1 MKKILLFSLALMTA
15 MSFYSCKDDNN
26 GGSAADATRLFRP
39 MFRTDNNTGKGSTD
53 PYNSVVVDRNNIHLY
68 WYLVND
74 AKAYEVKWSTQAHVA
89 NGEQAWNDAESHID
103 GKELNGH
110 VVISDPEKFDLL
122 IENMNYQTSYRFAIR
137 ALNSFDK
144 GNYSLFQGQSGVYD
158 IMDSGDAA
166 WKNDSK
172 NSLWYGYGEG
182 REWAEYLG
190 IETDARYGV
199 PYVIQISN
207 ITKNSMHLTLNRN
220 ISSYKEDEQAEFRE
234 HFNTL
239 DADGKIL
246 KVDYLTISANASTPN
261 ATIPAGFDHYAIP
274 ESAWDANGICELD
287 ITGLSD
293 NSCYNIDVWDN
304 SIAIPVD
311 ACYNTT
317 MKRTKGDP
325 AAPIV
330 IKHQPWATDTIGKG
344 TASEA
349 VYDISQYN
357 AMKIDDILNGYS
369 ANSTSSENQVFY
381 LEGGKAYYT
390 STSISVYK
398 GFTLA
403 TNPDD
408 LAAGKVRAKF
418 YLNGLSITGN
428 APNTCN
434 FMLGRQ
440 PVSGEN
446 ASITL
451 DIDSVRFMDLD
462 VDCPKAFN
470 YGHAQE
476 GLGSATGNYFMNMY
490 PNGMGINVTTLEWRR
505 CSFQG
510 LIRGFFRI
518 QGSNDFYIQHI
529 RLIDCDFYNCGY
541 YSNNAGDY
549 AYIFADHNG
558 KNKSNI
564 LQDVEVANCV
574 FYNNPKRSIIT
585 DNNRNLTWDE
595 SVRWHINV
603 HHNTI
608 VNFSTIAS
616 GVSILNTRYNPGGSL
631 LEFHDNVIILTKDP
645 ADVNRAMNGAGWDTR
660 EIQGGDGSGYVTF
673 NIYNNWTTN
682 DEEYLTNGQPFA
694 SNAFDGTSNA
704 PKKWWAPWKTKE
716 EETGEDILSIYYPA
730 GEEELKV
737 HLDESLR
744 ATDLMISPNP
754 KYFMKDNQVYTH
766 LDFHTDNGIDGLYYQ
781 QTDKVLNSAIYKSGA
796 GCQRLVNGKK

>member
-15 MSFYSCKDDNN
+15 LSFYSCKDDKND
-26 GGSAADATRLFRP
+26 GGSAADADRLFRP
-39 MFRTDNNTGKGSTD
+39 MFRIDNNTGKGSTD
-53 PYNSVVVDRNNIHLY
+53 PYNSVVVDRNNVHLY

-89 NGEQAWNDAESHID
+89 NGEQAWIDAENRID

-110 VVISDPEKFDLL
+110 VVISDPAKFDLF

-137 ALNSFDK
+137 ALNSFDA
-144 GNYSLFQGQSGVYD
+144 GSYPLFDNQSGVYN
-158 IMDSGDAA
+158 ILDSGDAT
-166 WKNDSK
+166 WKNDPK

-190 IETDARYGV
+190 IETEARYGV
-199 PYVIQISN
+199 PYVIQVSN
-207 ITKNSMHLTLNRN
+207 ITKTSMHLTLNRN
-220 ISSYKEDEQAEFRE
+220 ISSYKADDQAEFRE
-234 HFNTL
+234 HFNVDDNGNL
-239 DADGKIL
+239 KI
-246 KVDYLTISANASTPN
+246 DYLTIAANASTPN
-261 ATIPAGFDHYAIP
+261 ATVPSQYTHLDL
-274 ESAWDANGICELD
+274 SSVAWDEKGIYELD
-287 ITGLSD
+287 IEGLSD
-293 NSCYNIDVWDN
+293 NSCYNIDVWDA
-304 SIAIPVD
+304 SIKVSVD

-325 AAPIV
+325 AAPV
-330 IKHQPWATDTIGKG
+330 IIEHKAWATDTIGKG

-357 AMKIDDILNGYS
+357 AMKIDDILNGYC
-369 ANSTSSENQVFY
+369 ANSTASENQVFY

-403 TNPDD
+403 TNPAD
-408 LAAGKVRAKF
+408 LAAGKGRAKF

-428 APNTCN
+428 TPNTCN

-446 ASITL
+446 GSITL
-451 DIDSVRFMDLD
+451 DIDSIRFMDLD
-462 VDCPKAFN
+462 VDCPMAYN

-476 GLGSATGNYFMNMY
+476 GITGSATGNYFMNMY
-490 PNGMGINVTTLEWRR
+490 PNGMGINVTTLEWRN

-529 RLIDCDFYNCGY
+529 RLVDCDFYNCGY

-558 KNKSNI
+558 KTKSNI
-564 LQDVEVANCV
+564 LQDVEVSGCV
-574 FYNNPKRSIIT
+574 FYNCPKRSVIT
-585 DNNRNLTWDE
+585 DNNRNLNWDE

-603 HHNTI
+603 HHNTF
-608 VNFSTIAS
+608 VNFSTIAK
-616 GVSILNTRYNPGGSL
+616 GVSIINTRYNPGGSL

-660 EIQGGDGSGYVTF
+660 EIQGGDNSNRCTF

-694 SNAFDGTSNA
+694 SNAFDATSNA
-704 PKKWWAPWKTKE
+704 PAKWLPALKVEPDAEALIKT
-716 EETGEDILSIYYPA
+716 YYPA
-730 GEEELKV
+730 GENELKV

-754 KYFMKDNQVYTH
+754 KYFMGTEVYNH
-766 LDFHTDNGIDGLYYQ
+766 LDFHTDNGIEGLYYQ

-796 GCQRLVNGKK
+796 GCQRLRNGK